1 MFTNKKRLV
10 SQLGPFEKP
19 IFLVV
24 INHFNRSNHDFYDY
38 GILQLLPKIS
48 HVQTAP
54 YFYAIMRL

>member
-1 MFTNKKRLV
+1 MLTNKNGLANH
-10 SQLGPFEKP
+10 LGPFEKP

-24 INHFNRSNHDFYDY
+24 IGHFITSNHDFYDY

-48 HVQTAP
+48 HVQIAP